1 MIKQLASEYPIRYLC
16 AVLDCSPSTYYY
28 HPQPDGDDP
37 NLVKA
42 VEEQLALRPYLGY
55 RMLLARLQ
63 RAGWQVGE
71 RPIRRLLRRMKQTR
85 SAGRV
90 ITTDS
95 NHRHTRYPNAIRDI
109 VAKYPDHIWVGDIT
123 YLRYGR
129 QFWYLAV
136 ILDVYSRA
144 VRGWHL
150 EEFLTCEAL
159 TLPALEM
166 ALQTGSPT
174 YFHSDQGRQYAAKKH
189 VDLLQ
194 GHQAIIS
201 MSDAGCP
208 TQNAFIERFIRTVKE
223 EHVDYSEYD
232 SPVDF
237 RGQLRHYLE
246 IEYTRERPHSSL
258 NYMTPLEFEQNYYWR
273 QAFILPD

>member
-1 MIKQLASEYPIRYLC
+1 MIKQLAGEYPIRYLC
-16 AVLDCSPSTYYY
+16 AVLDCPPSTYYY
-28 HPQPDGDDP
+28 HPQSHEDDP
-37 NLVKA
+37 GLVDA
-42 VEEQLALRPYLGY
+42 IEQQLALRPYLGY
-55 RMLLARLQ
+55 RMLLARLR
-63 RAGWQVGE
+63 RAGWKVGE
-71 RPIRRLLRRMKQTR
+71 RPVRRLLRRMKQTR
-85 SAGRV
+85 SVGRV
-90 ITTDS
+90 VTTDS
-95 NHRHTRYPNAIRDI
+95 NHAHTRYPNAIRDI
-109 VAKYPDHIWVGDIT
+109 VANYPDHIWVGDIT

-174 YFHSDQGRQYAAKKH
+174 YFHSDQGRQYAAKEH
-189 VDLLQ
+189 VNLLQ
-194 GHQAIIS
+194 GRKTIIS
-201 MSDAGCP
+201 MSDAGCS
-208 TQNAFIERFIRTVKE
+208 TQNTFIERFIRTVKE
-223 EHVDYSEYD
+223 EHIDYSEYD

-237 RGQLRHYLE
+237 RSQLRHYLE